1 VAAVFMLISIAINFL
16 PHWRLLEAEPM
27 KTNMV
32 PAASGGLLQV
42 RQIQPTLV
50 FRLYHTSEIRSN
62 RSIPLLSKF
71 AETIEMASSRHLMG
85 APQPTW
91 SVDGGMPLSSRDEV

>member
-1 VAAVFMLISIAINFL
+1 
-16 PHWRLLEAEPM
+16 M

-32 PAASGGLLQV
+32 PAASGDLLQV
-42 RQIQPTLV
+42 QQIPPTLV
-50 FRLYHTSEIRSN
+50 FRLYHTSEIPSN
-62 RSIPLLSKF
+62 RSIPLLSEF

-85 APQPTW
+85 APPQPTW

>member
-1 VAAVFMLISIAINFL
+1 MLISIAINFL
-16 PHWRLLEAEPM
+16 PRWRLLEAEPM
-27 KTNMV
+27 KTNNMV
-32 PAASGGLLQV
+32 PAASGDLLQV
-42 RQIQPTLV
+42 QQIRPTLV

-62 RSIPLLSKF
+62 RSIPLLSEF
-71 AETIEMASSRHLMG
+71 AETIEMGSSRHLMG